1 LKIQDSK
8 IQTENPKPE
17 TRKSKAG
24 SRKPEKIMSNVIKT
38 ALLLGVLSAL
48 LMGIGQALGGAQGLL
63 LGFMFAVVTNF
74 GSYWFSDKIVLS
86 MYSATEVGPDHRLYQ
101 VVSRL
106 ANRSGLPMPRVYVI
120 PELSP
125 NAFATGRNPH
135 HAAVAATEGILRI
148 LDEEELEGVIAH
160 ELSHV
165 KHRDIL
171 ISSIAATLAATIM
184 MVSRFAM
191 FFGGGRSDDREGMN
205 PVAMLATIILAPI
218 AAMLIQAAIS
228 RSREFDADAGG
239 AGMTGSPNGLI
250 SALKKIESA
259 AKGIPLDANPATAH
273 MFIIKPFSVSGLL
286 GLFSTHPPTEDR
298 VRALLQLG
306 G

>member
-1 LKIQDSK
+1 
-8 IQTENPKPE
+8 
-17 TRKSKAG
+17 
-24 SRKPEKIMSNVIKT
+24 MSNVVKT

-48 LMGIGQALGGAQGLL
+48 LMWFGEMIGGAQGLAI
-63 LGFMFAVVTNF
+63 GFLFAVGTNF
-74 GSYWFSDKIVLS
+74 ASYWFSDKIVLR
-86 MYSATEVGPDHRLYQ
+86 MYSAQEVGPEHRLYQ

-106 ANRSGLPMPRVYVI
+106 ATRGGLPMPRVYII
-120 PELSP
+120 PEMSP
-125 NAFATGRNPH
+125 NAFATGRNPQ
-135 HAAVAATEGILRI
+135 HAAVAATEGILQL

-184 MVSRFAM
+184 MASRFAL
-191 FFGGGRSDDREGMN
+191 FFGGSRSDDREGAN
-205 PVAMLATIILAPI
+205 PLALLATIILAPI

-228 RSREFDADAGG
+228 RSREYDADAGG
-239 AGMTGSPNGLI
+239 AGLVGNPAGLVR
-250 SALKKIESA
+250 ALQKIESA
-259 AKGIPLDANPATAH
+259 ARRVPLDANPATAH

-298 VRALLQLG
+298 VRALLQLNH
-306 G
+306 